1 MNKQT
6 AALLSIFSNSG
17 LVVLK
22 VAAGLA
28 MGSISVLSEA
38 VHSAIDL
45 LASVVAYFSIRKSN
59 EPADSE
65 HPYGHGKFENISGF
79 FEAILIFVAAGLIA
93 WKAVIKLAKPAEMDQ
108 LGWGMLVMLAS
119 VVVNVGVSRVLFRVA
134 RREHSIALEADA
146 MHLSV
151 DVWTSVGVFA
161 GLVAIHFTGL
171 HLLDPLVALGVAALI
186 LRAAWDLTRRAL
198 DDLADRSLPER
209 ELSVVEEVIG
219 RYPEIRGYHRLRTRR
234 SGKQRE
240 IDIHI
245 KVAPEADV
253 ASAHELCNRVE
264 GEIRAQLPGTYVLIH
279 VEPSPPGAAPRA

>member
-1 MNKQT
+1 MNKQK
-6 AALLSIFSNSG
+6 AALLSVISNSG

-59 EPADSE
+59 EPADPE
-65 HPYGHGKFENISGF
+65 HPYGHGKYENISGF

-93 WKAVIKLAKPAEMDQ
+93 WKAAIKLAKPTEMDQ
-108 LGWGMLVMLAS
+108 LGWGMLVMLGS
-119 VVVNVGVSRVLFRVA
+119 VAVNVGISRMLFAVA
-134 RREHSIALEADA
+134 RREQSIALEADA

-151 DVWTSVGVFA
+151 DVWTSVGVLI
-161 GLVAIHFTGL
+161 GLVAVHFTDL
-171 HLLDPLVALGVAALI
+171 HVLDPLFALGVAALI
-186 LRAAWDLTRRAL
+186 LRAAWDLTRRSL

-209 ELSVVEEVIG
+209 ELAVVEEVIG

-245 KVAPEADV
+245 RVAPEAHV
-253 ASAHELCNRVE
+253 ASAHELCDKIER
-264 GEIRAQLPGTYVLIH
+264 EIKDRLPETYVLIH
-279 VEPSPPGAAPRA
+279 VEPSAPPVSP

>member
-28 MGSISVLSEA
+28 MGSIAVLSEA

-45 LASVVAYFSIRKSN
+45 LASAVAYFSIRKSN
-59 EPADSE
+59 EPADPE

-93 WKAVIKLAKPAEMDQ
+93 WEAVVKLTRPTEMEQ
-108 LGWGMLVMLAS
+108 LGWGIAVMLAS
-119 VVVNVGVSRVLFRVA
+119 VAVNVGVSRVLFRVA

-151 DVWTSVGVFA
+151 DVWTSVGVFV

-186 LRAAWDLTRRAL
+186 LRAAWDLTRRSL

-219 RYPEIRGYHRLRTRR
+219 RYPEIRAFHRLRTRR

-253 ASAHELCNRVE
+253 ASAHELCNRIE

-279 VEPSPPGAAPRA
+279 VEPSPPGATPPA